1 MNCLDEYNSEQ
12 LTREEMTSPDYQPK
26 GRVDLQ
32 GFLYVCAELVI
43 FNIQVWEK
51 NKILQMGARNLFA

>member
-32 GFLYVCAELVI
+32 GFLYVYAELVI